1 METITSQDLV
11 NGNCRALVL
20 WHFEIFKNAHRWC
33 DVYELSHDFAAGINY
48 RVRQFGESPEGAA
61 ATLANANQPEAQT
74 ITKRLTSKDAAHE
87 LRKSDERCDWC
98 ALEGYSH
105 GDVEITLTTREREE
119 FEECTGI
126 HLESDV
132 LTKAEF
138 SAITKFFKL

>member
-1 METITSQDLV
+1 M
-11 NGNCRALVL
+11 
-20 WHFEIFKNAHRWC
+20 
-33 DVYELSHDFAAGINY
+33 
-48 RVRQFGESPEGAA
+48 RQFGESPEGAA

-74 ITKRLTSKDAAHE
+74 ITKRFTSKGAARE

-98 ALEGYSH
+98 ALEGYYH
-105 GDVEITLTTREREE
+105 GDVEITLTTDEREG

-132 LTKAEF
+132 LSVAEF